1 MPGLAPECSRV
12 SASLAGSQDSPRRW
26 PVQGA
31 QQGAGRLQGIS
42 ACVSL
47 PHRSLHGPGPAA
59 HSPDPRAWGQ
69 LEGRP
74 GAWEG
79 YLLRLSGPVEKT
91 LSLGPGALNVTFPGP
106 LPSGH
111 YVLELRVL
119 AGPYEAQ
126 TQAAAWLGGESG
138 LVANGLGSCP
148 GAPTLRGVD
157 SHPPGPTPSRC
168 CSPAP
173 AGQQYRAAPG
183 WARGQQGAWEPNT
196 ALLRGGPLPPQKCL
210 RATWCHPG
218 HAPRAWGPLP
228 GGRCLCSGHCH
239 RKPHRPRR

>member
-1 MPGLAPECSRV
+1 MFPHPWLGPRTHPEGGLSRVHSKELAGCKEVLHVSPSPTGPSTALDLQLTPQTPGLG
-12 SASLAGSQDSPRRW
+12 ASWKAG
-26 PVQGA
+26 
-31 QQGAGRLQGIS
+31 
-42 ACVSL
+42 
-47 PHRSLHGPGPAA
+47 
-59 HSPDPRAWGQ
+59 
-69 LEGRP
+69 P